1 MMLRFFCL
9 LLLLL
14 AAEGRAE
21 EAGSTLEG
29 SDGAPS
35 ESVKPKLSLDRL
47 LRVPPPSVESSPLR
61 GGKDRERWQQE
72 FATVRAEITELEVDI
87 RKAQEELRASSGDDW
102 QFSPTG
108 GGPTQD
114 PEVLKLSSSLRRDRQ
129 SLQAARQRLRELEV
143 EASLAEVPD
152 PWRHPEEGE

>member
-1 MMLRFFCL
+1 MLRLFCL

-21 EAGSTLEG
+21 EVGSTPKG
-29 SDGAPS
+29 SGGAPS
-35 ESVKPKLSLDRL
+35 GSVKPKLSLDRL
-47 LRVPPPSVESSPLR
+47 LRVPPPSAESSPLR
-61 GGKDRERWQQE
+61 GGKDRDRWQQE
-72 FATVRAEITELEVDI
+72 FTTVRAEIAELEEDI
-87 RKAQEELRASSGDDW
+87 RTGQDELRASSGDDW

-114 PEVLKLSSSLRRDRQ
+114 PEVLKLSSTLRRDRQ
-129 SLQAARQRLRELEV
+129 SLRAARQRLRELEV

-152 PWRHPEEGE
+152 SWRHPQEGE

>member
-21 EAGSTLEG
+21 ETGSTPKG
-29 SDGAPS
+29 PDGAPS

-47 LRVPPPSVESSPLR
+47 LRVPPPSVESSALR

-129 SLQAARQRLRELEV
+129 SLRAARQRLRELEV

-152 PWRHPEEGE
+152 SWRHPQEGG

>member
-1 MMLRFFCL
+1 MLRLFCL

-21 EAGSTLEG
+21 EAGSTPKG
-29 SDGAPS
+29 SDGAS
-35 ESVKPKLSLDRL
+35 SGSVKPKLSLDRL
-47 LRVPPPSVESSPLR
+47 LRVPPPLVESSALR
-61 GGKDRERWQQE
+61 GDKDRERWQQE
-72 FATVRAEITELEVDI
+72 FTTVRAEIAELEEEI
-87 RKAQEELRASSGDDW
+87 RKTQDELRASSGGDW

-114 PEVLKLSSSLRRDRQ
+114 PEVLKLSSTLRRDRQ
-129 SLQAARQRLRELEV
+129 SLRAARQRLRELEV

-152 PWRHPEEGE
+152 FWRHPQQGE

>member
-1 MMLRFFCL
+1 MMLRLFCL

-21 EAGSTLEG
+21 EAGSTPKGPEA
-29 SDGAPS
+29 APS
-35 ESVKPKLSLDRL
+35 EPVKPKLSLDRL
-47 LRVPPPSVESSPLR
+47 LRVPPPSVESSALR

-72 FATVRAEITELEVDI
+72 FATVRAEIAELEEEI
-87 RKAQEELRASSGDDW
+87 RKTQDELRASSGGDW
-102 QFSPTG
+102 LFSPTG

-114 PEVLKLSSSLRRDRQ
+114 PEVLKLSSSLRRDR
-129 SLQAARQRLRELEV
+129 SSIQAARQRLRELDV

-152 PWRHPEEGE
+152 SWRHPQEGG

>member
-14 AAEGRAE
+14 PAVGRAE
-21 EAGSTLEG
+21 EAGSASKG
-29 SDGAPS
+29 SAGAPS

-47 LRVPPPSVESSPLR
+47 LRVPPPSVESSALR
-61 GGKDRERWQQE
+61 GGKDREAWQQE
-72 FATVRAEITELEVDI
+72 FAAVRAEIAELEGDI
-87 RKAQEELRASSGDDW
+87 RKAQDELRASTGDDW

-129 SLQAARQRLRELEV
+129 SLEAARQRLRELQV

-152 PWRHPEEGE
+152 SWRNLQI